1 MWPSRRDCIRA
12 LGTFAGAATITC
24 PAGGLASTGGLTIA
38 VQDNPPLLDPLRLTT
53 NVAFR
58 VAENVYDALVRI
70 DHATGRLS
78 PALAT
83 AWRQTSPTAWEIDLR
98 SGVRF
103 HDGTEMTA
111 EDVAF
116 SFGPQRMRTA
126 GLPSQGISRQFFST
140 ISAVEPVSRY
150 TLRIAL
156 TMPDPLLEHR
166 LAGWGAQIIC
176 KAAFERSG
184 DWDRWGLMPIA
195 TGPYRVETV
204 RTGEFIRLVAHDDYW
219 GGRPPYRS
227 LTFRVLPEGAAR
239 LSALAAGDVH
249 IMTEVAPDQ
258 IAGIRSVP
266 GLDVVGGA
274 VNNVRVLNFGTLGGP
289 LADVR
294 LRRALSLAID
304 RELLVQALLG
314 GLVQVPVGY
323 QWPAY
328 GDMFVADFPRP
339 RHDPVLARQLLQ
351 QIGYAGQPIE
361 YRVMPAYYTAELSTA
376 QALQQM
382 WADVGLNVNLRLVE
396 NWQNVF
402 SQPNNA
408 IFNGSINMVYPDAMG
423 SLFLLYGRHGFIR
436 TQARS
441 WKNDRFDAICDA
453 LLQTTAS
460 AERLALHREILQIFA
475 EDDPPGMILH
485 EAGMFYGVRK
495 DSGWKPQR
503 SPAMNFGPFNPGLRN
518 ILVR

>member
-1 MWPSRRDCIRA
+1 MRPSRRDCIRA
-12 LGTFAGAATITC
+12 LGTFAGVAATAY
-24 PAGGLASTGGLTIA
+24 PQAGRTAAGTLTIA

-58 VAENVYDALVRI
+58 VAENVYDNLIRI
-70 DHATGRLS
+70 DHSTGRLS

-83 AWRQTSPTAWEIDLR
+83 AWRQTSPFTWEIDLR

-111 EDVAF
+111 EDAAF
-116 SFGPQRMRTA
+116 SFGPQRMRTT
-126 GLPSQGISRQFFST
+126 GLPSQGVSRQFFST
-140 ISAVEPVSRY
+140 IDAVEPVSRHA
-150 TLRIAL
+150 LRIVL
-156 TMPDPLLEHR
+156 TGPDPLFEHR

-195 TGPYRVETV
+195 TGPYRVEAV

-249 IMTEVAPDQ
+249 VMTEVAPDQ
-258 IAGIRSVP
+258 IAEIRSVA

-274 VNNVRVLNFGTLGGP
+274 VNNIRVLNFGTLGGP

-314 GLVQVPVGY
+314 GLVQIPAGY

-328 GDMFVADFPRP
+328 GDMFVADFPQP
-339 RHDPVLARQLLQ
+339 RHDPALARHLLQ
-351 QIGYAGQPIE
+351 QLGYAGQPIE

-382 WADVGLNVNLRLVE
+382 WADVGLNVNLKIVE
-396 NWQNVF
+396 NWQAVF

-423 SLFLLYGRHGFIR
+423 SLFLLYGKHGFIR
-436 TQARS
+436 HQARS
-441 WKNDRFDAICDA
+441 WKSDRFDAICDA
-453 LLQTTAS
+453 LLQTEAP
-460 AERLALHREILQIFA
+460 AERSALHREILQILA
-475 EDDPPGMILH
+475 EEDPPGMILH

-495 DSGWKPQR
+495 DSGWQPQR

-518 ILVR
+518 I